1 MNPPSLIGSSVTEDS
16 ENFIEELNRIFDVM
30 HVIETKRVELAA
42 YKMKGVSRI
51 WFDKYKKNKTND
63 VLVVSWIV
71 FQSDLMGHFF
81 PPELQEAKIREFLT
95 LKS

>member
-30 HVIETKRVELAA
+30 HVIEAKRVELAA

-51 WFDKYKKNKTND
+51 WLDRWKDNRHD
-63 VLVVSWIV
+63 VAPVLSWVVFEST
-71 FQSDLMGHFF
+71 LMRRFI
-81 PPELQEAKIREFLT
+81 PCELERQI
-95 LKS
+95 